1 MIHHYC
7 KEVSIHSSFVR
18 MRLKMHLPN
27 KAYEIIEHD
36 QDNIQL
42 CINILHLTHDTDRKQ
57 IINIE

>member
-1 MIHHYC
+1 
-7 KEVSIHSSFVR
+7 
-18 MRLKMHLPN
+18 MHIPN

>member
-1 MIHHYC
+1 
-7 KEVSIHSSFVR
+7 
-18 MRLKMHLPN
+18 MHLPN

-42 CINILHLTHDTDRKQ
+42 CINILHLIHDTDRKQ